1 MRDLNVLPQKR
12 DKEAKIGYKFLD
24 WFYRSHRKKLRKA
37 MKSMMLEKILY
48 GGEKRWIN

>member
-12 DKEAKIGYKFLD
+12 DKEAKIGYEFLD

-48 GGEKRWIN
+48 GGGKR

>member
-12 DKEAKIGYKFLD
+12 DKEAKIGYEFLD
-24 WFYRSHRKKLRKA
+24 WFFRTHRKKLRKA